1 MEGGKL
7 GRAGVGNAS
16 DGCCGRGGALPAAWL
31 HLPRPGGDDP
41 SEARASRPFLPISPA
56 GTARPAPPI
65 GCRFRDASDSANQR
79 GEARFGNFFLPG
91 PGAVRS
97 SRGGARREGPQEARA
112 TARKAGVERAC
123 WRLGARRATHSGTP
137 ARLSFTLVAFICS
150 CACLRID
157 KGTIGQRN
165 PGIRNSWY
173 RVTLESALP
182 NSKNAILAQNA

>member
-79 GEARFGNFFLPG
+79 GEARFGNFFLLG
-91 PGAVRS
+91 PGAVQS

-112 TARKAGVERAC
+112 TGPEGGRGEGLLEARCSPCHALWNTRTPLLHTGC
-123 WRLGARRATHSGTP
+123 FYLLLRLPKNR
-137 ARLSFTLVAFICS
+137 
-150 CACLRID
+150 
-157 KGTIGQRN
+157 QRN
-165 PGIRNSWY
+165 NWSEKPGH
-173 RVTLESALP
+173 
-182 NSKNAILAQNA
+182 